1 MKITFSRVYD
11 LHESIAASGLPM
23 VARYNEGVFG
33 AIVSD
38 MDHGVHISSMD
49 RAFRLASAQDG
60 SGHKNFLSGILVSL
74 NVTATQVWWMQFERY
89 HFAQIVSSMSKMH
102 RLKEIVDTQFSLH
115 EGENDSVYLDTWR
128 FLYELA
134 EKVKSGEIT
143 EEKLIYECPM
153 GLELTARVTTNYLQL
168 RTIYVQR
175 RNHKLQEWRDFCAW
189 IEGLPLADKLITLE
203 GGDADYEK

>member
-38 MDHGVHISSMD
+38 MDHGFHISSMD

-60 SGHKNFLSGILVSL
+60 SGHKNFLSGILVSF

-102 RLKEIVDTQFSLH
+102 RLKEMIETGCLEFHDKVFENGEELLNSLALYIDKNDVVDEEEL
-115 EGENDSVYLDTWR
+115 VYN
-128 FLYELA
+128 
-134 EKVKSGEIT
+134 
-143 EEKLIYECPM
+143 CPM

-175 RNHKLQEWRDFCAW
+175 RNHKLQEWCDFCAW
-189 IEGLPLADKLITLE
+189 IEGLPLADKLITVGCVE
-203 GGDADYEK
+203 ERSNA